1 MSTLSKRFGA
11 LAGAGALVL
20 ALTACQA
27 GSAPEAETAEPEE
40 ATEEATEETPAEE
53 SLPTLTDGVLTI
65 ATGEPAYYPY
75 VLDDDPSSG
84 EGFESAVA
92 YALAEELGFAPEDV
106 QWVRTTF
113 EAAIQPGP
121 KDFDVNL
128 QQYTITAERA
138 ENVDFSLPYYS
149 TPQAVITNAS
159 SAAADATSIADLKDL
174 IIGAATGTTSFQAI
188 EAIVDPT
195 SGAQAFNDNDAAKLA
210 LETGQIDALVVDLPT
225 AFYLTGVEITDGL
238 IVGQL
243 AGDVG
248 VPDQWGLVLEKDS
261 PLTDAVNAALQTL
274 TDNGTLAEI
283 TDTWLGADQSA
294 PVLQ

>member
-1 MSTLSKRFGA
+1 MSTLTKRLGA
-11 LAGAGALVL
+11 LAGAGALLL
-20 ALTACQA
+20 ALTAC
-27 GSAPEAETAEPEE
+27 SADATTETTEPAESNEE
-40 ATEEATEETPAEE
+40 TEEVTEEADAP
-53 SLPTLTDGVLTI
+53 SLATLTDGVLTI

-75 VLDDDPSSG
+75 VLDDDPTSG

-92 YALAEELGFAPEDV
+92 YAVAAELGFAPEDV
-106 QWVRTTF
+106 EWVRTTF

-121 KDFDVNL
+121 KNFDFNL
-128 QQYTITAERA
+128 QQYTITEERA

-159 SAAADATSIADLKDL
+159 SAAADAQSIADLQEL

-188 EAIVDPT
+188 EEIIDPT
-195 SGAQAFNDNDAAKLA
+195 QGAQAFNDNDAAKLA

-225 AFYLTGVEITDGL
+225 AFYLVAVEISDGL

-243 AGDVG
+243 DGAVG
-248 VPDQWGLVLEKDS
+248 VPDQWGFVLEKDS
-261 PLTDAVNAALQTL
+261 PLTDPVNQALQAL

-283 TDTWLGADQSA
+283 TETWLGADQSA

>member
-20 ALTACQA
+20 ALAACQS
-27 GSAPEAETAEPEE
+27 GTAPEAETAEPEE
-40 ATEEATEETPAEE
+40 AAEETTEETPTKE

-121 KDFDVNL
+121 KDFDLNL

-188 EAIVDPT
+188 EAIINPT

-248 VPDQWGLVLEKDS
+248 VPDQWGFVLEKDS
-261 PLTDAVNAALQTL
+261 ALTDAVNAALQAL
-274 TDNGTLAEI
+274 TDDGTLAEI